1 MNENFD
7 LLTQITRKLP
17 EENLIT
23 DKFITFSYFKLIEV
37 LLSDNNITVHYNYPV
52 IENDLEYH
60 LRGDESRVTT
70 NVDSFNSIDMD
81 QN

>member
-17 EENLIT
+17 EETLIT

-37 LLSDNNITVHYNYPV
+37 LLSDNNMTE
-52 IENDLEYH
+52 IENDLK
-60 LRGDESRVTT
+60 
-70 NVDSFNSIDMD
+70 
-81 QN
+81 

>member
-17 EENLIT
+17 EETLIT

-52 IENDLEYH
+52 IENDLK
-60 LRGDESRVTT
+60 
-70 NVDSFNSIDMD
+70 
-81 QN
+81 